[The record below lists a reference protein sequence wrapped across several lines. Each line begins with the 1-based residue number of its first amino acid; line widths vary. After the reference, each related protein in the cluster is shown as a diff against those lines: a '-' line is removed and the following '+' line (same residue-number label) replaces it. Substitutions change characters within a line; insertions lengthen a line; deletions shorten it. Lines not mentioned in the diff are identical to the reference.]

1 MKMMEVVACMR
12 EKTDTYQR
20 EALIELANLVLDIG
34 TGRMIEYRNLIRYP
48 KYKYAWN
55 IYAANEFLRLSQG
68 VGGRVK
74 VTDTI
79 YFLNERDVPQD
90 RFKDV

>member
-1 MKMMEVVACMR
+1 MKG
-12 EKTDTYQR
+12 KTDMYQR

-34 TGRMIEYRNLIRYP
+34 TVRMIEYRNLIRYP